1 MRVAGNTA
9 AWSKSYSD
17 EVVTAGTRGKSNRE
31 NQGKL
36 LNGIEKLAFKEVTRP
51 PAQLKC
57 LYTNAHILGNKQEEL
72 EATVLLANYN
82 IVAVTK
88 KH

>member
-51 PAQLKC
+51 AAQLKC
-57 LYTNAHILGNKQEEL
+57 LHTVCSLGNKQEQL
-72 EATVLLANYN
+72 EATVLLEN
-82 IVAVTK
+82 
-88 KH
+88 